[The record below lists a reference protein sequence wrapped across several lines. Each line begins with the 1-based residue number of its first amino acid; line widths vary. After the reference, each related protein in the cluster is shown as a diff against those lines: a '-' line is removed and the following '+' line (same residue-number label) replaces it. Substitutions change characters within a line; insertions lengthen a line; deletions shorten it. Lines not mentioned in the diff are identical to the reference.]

1 MNVQEIFALRKQG
14 KVEEAYEAIRPIYK
28 EHKGRFTTL
37 CMFWTA
43 CDVFKLRLEQKR
55 VEEAVK
61 IYEALKRL
69 LPRIEEIE
77 ASDDQAASKREE
89 SQTGLGNPEVTEQVH
104 QEVKVHHKGQ
114 ARGFMKFA
122 EGRLIKESERFRKR
136 YFAMRDKK
144 RGKAKDSPF
153 ITSPSSVIP
162 SASIVIP
169 SVVEGS
175 LHKVEMTNT
184 GNDEG
189 INFPSNNPSEDPIIP
204 SETSVSIPCVH
215 PVIPSIVEGS
225 LSKGQQAV
233 LDCIKAHPGL
243 KVPGIE
249 TETGIPAKSIERH
262 IKVLIERNLIEHRG
276 SKKTGGYHALDST
289 FGRLLP

>member
-1 MNVQEIFALRKQG
+1 MTVQDIFALRKQG

-89 SQTGLGNPEVTEQVH
+89 GPAKEQT
-104 QEVKVHHKGQ
+104 HHKGQ
-114 ARGFMKFA
+114 ARGFIKFA

-136 YFAMRDKK
+136 YFAIRDRKK
-144 RGKAKDSPF
+144 RTQAAENEGLN
-153 ITSPSSVIP
+153 
-162 SASIVIP
+162 IP
-169 SVVEGS
+169 SV
-175 LHKVEMTNT
+175 
-184 GNDEG
+184 
-189 INFPSNNPSEDPIIP
+189 NPSEDPIIP
-204 SETSVSIPCVH
+204 SDPLNE
-215 PVIPSIVEGS
+215 
-225 LSKGQQAV
+225 GQQAV

-262 IKVLIERNLIEHRG
+262 IKVLIACNLIEHRG
-276 SKKTGGYHALDST
+276 SKKTGGYHAL
-289 FGRLLP
+289 